1 MSLAQDGFWFNTPRE
16 ARPSRGVS
24 FPSRSSASPPV
35 PPDHSAASRV

>member
-1 MSLAQDGFWFNTPRE
+1 MINTPRE

-35 PPDHSAASRV
+35 PHIQPGTNRWTGG